1 MDASFTLGALNSPVS
16 PVQFTSSVQLME
28 FPRAEF
34 EYVAMLSPS
43 AFQLV
48 CVNICDILVNRN
60 NLQSFHQYK
69 QDMIGQYAYPQ
80 HL

>member
-1 MDASFTLGALNSPVS
+1 MGIASGASTQIVPVPIGALNSPVS

-43 AFQLV
+43 VLQFV
-48 CVNICDILVNRN
+48 CVNICDILVNED
-60 NLQSFHQYK
+60 NL
-69 QDMIGQYAYPQ
+69 
-80 HL
+80 